1 MVRLFE
7 VDQGVPKRPA
17 QMFGSRLQKE
27 TFVMRLSKLTA
38 LFAILAVPMA
48 VTIASDAA
56 QAQVRDCVIVGNILP
71 IGQNSVGAIQLTS
84 GETCNM
90 FLTTSG
96 TVVSSNISERPKNG
110 TLTLEGAGSMRYKP
124 RDGYTGTD
132 EFAVTVTGHTQAG
145 TADVTSIL
153 KVIATVK

>member
-1 MVRLFE
+1 MRKALLAALVFTATPTLAL
-7 VDQGVPKRPA
+7 VT
-17 QMFGSRLQKE
+17 LQ
-27 TFVMRLSKLTA
+27 
-38 LFAILAVPMA
+38 
-48 VTIASDAA
+48 DA
-56 QAQVRDCVIVGNILP
+56 QAQVRDCVIVGNIGP
-71 IGQNSVGAIQLTS
+71 IGVNSTGTIELNS

-96 TVVSSNISERPKNG
+96 TVVSAGVSERPKHG

-132 EFAVTVTGHTQAG
+132 EFAVTITGHGQAQ
-145 TADVTSIL
+145 TTNATSIL

>member
-1 MVRLFE
+1 MRKTLLAALGTAALVMS
-7 VDQGVPKRPA
+7 QG
-17 QMFGSRLQKE
+17 
-27 TFVMRLSKLTA
+27 
-38 LFAILAVPMA
+38 
-48 VTIASDAA
+48 A

-71 IGQNSVGAIQLTS
+71 IGENSVGTIELTS

-96 TVVSSNISERPKNG
+96 TVVSSGVSERPKHG

-132 EFAVTVTGHTQAG
+132 EFAVTITGHGQAM
-145 TADVTSIL
+145 TTNVTSIL
-153 KVIATVK
+153 KVVATVK

>member
-1 MVRLFE
+1 MRKTLFAAL
-7 VDQGVPKRPA
+7 GI
-17 QMFGSRLQKE
+17 
-27 TFVMRLSKLTA
+27 TA
-38 LFAILAVPMA
+38 LVMSQNAH
-48 VTIASDAA
+48 
-56 QAQVRDCVIVGNILP
+56 AQVRDCVIVGNILP
-71 IGQNSVGAIQLTS
+71 IGQNSAGAIELTS

-96 TVVSSNISERPKNG
+96 TVVSSSISERPKNG

-145 TADVTSIL
+145 TADVTSSL
-153 KVIATVK
+153 KVRATVK

>member
-1 MVRLFE
+1 MRKTLLVALGTA
-7 VDQGVPKRPA
+7 VLAMSQG
-17 QMFGSRLQKE
+17 
-27 TFVMRLSKLTA
+27 
-38 LFAILAVPMA
+38 
-48 VTIASDAA
+48 A

-71 IGQNSVGAIQLTS
+71 IGENSVGTIELNS

-96 TVVSSNISERPKNG
+96 TVVSAGVSERPKHG

-132 EFAVTVTGHTQAG
+132 EFAVTLTGHGQAM
-145 TADVTSIL
+145 TSNVTSIV
-153 KVIATVK
+153 KVTATVR

>member
-1 MVRLFE
+1 MQIICSVDARANTRCGHQQQE
-7 VDQGVPKRPA
+7 V
-17 QMFGSRLQKE
+17 
-27 TFVMRLSKLTA
+27 VMRKILLAA
-38 LFAILAVPMA
+38 LV
-48 VTIASDAA
+48 IAAPVMSQDA

-96 TVVSSNISERPKNG
+96 TVVSSSISERPKNG

-132 EFAVTVTGHTQAG
+132 EFTVTVTGHGQAM
-145 TADVTSIL
+145 TTNATSTL
-153 KVIATVK
+153 KVRATVK